1 MGSASDGANKVGVG
15 AGSAE
20 GSTRNVSSGGG
31 CQHSVGLSW
40 GTGGGSGSAVLTVF
54 LDRGIFA
61 VFLFFKYI
69 NYS

>member
-31 CQHSVGLSW
+31 SQHSGWGHGGRGSAGPTVFGSGTLCGLS
-40 GTGGGSGSAVLTVF
+40 L
-54 LDRGIFA
+54 
-61 VFLFFKYI
+61 
-69 NYS
+69 

>member
-31 CQHSVGLSW
+31 SQHSGLGW
-40 GTGGGSGSAVLTVF
+40 GHGGRGSAVLTVF

-61 VFLFFKYI
+61 VSLSLI
-69 NYS
+69 N